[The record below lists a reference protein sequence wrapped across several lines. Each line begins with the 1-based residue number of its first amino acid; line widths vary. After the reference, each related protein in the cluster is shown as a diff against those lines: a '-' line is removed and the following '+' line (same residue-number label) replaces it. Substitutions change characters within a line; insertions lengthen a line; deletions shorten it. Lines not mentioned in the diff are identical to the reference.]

1 MPRLASNKA
10 AVHAPETPNKARIK
24 LLSARIA
31 GVHNEREAE
40 RQLRHESIL
49 GKVKATEDFLARTQI
64 NSEGND
70 KLARDRI
77 GKLGNTIAAQGTALD
92 ALDDR
97 QRKELEVFESSL
109 AVDRAAERD
118 ERRENELKFEKIIVD
133 RLEAIQQELVQE
145 CQRRELEEATRVNQL
160 REEVG
165 KMRAK
170 FEAERKRIEALDSR
184 LHGRKAQEVRAVEEL
199 LRAEIRVREETEK
212 TMLKIIEESSN
223 KLHIETQANKRSR
236 EETHEALIRIME
248 QTCQSVEQNIDKPN

>member
-77 GKLGNTIAAQGTALD
+77 GKLGN
-92 ALDDR
+92 DR
-97 QRKELEVFESSL
+97 
-109 AVDRAAERD
+109 
-118 ERRENELKFEKIIVD
+118 
-133 RLEAIQQELVQE
+133 
-145 CQRRELEEATRVNQL
+145 
-160 REEVG
+160 G
-165 KMRAK
+165 P
-170 FEAERKRIEALDSR
+170 
-184 LHGRKAQEVRAVEEL
+184 G
-199 LRAEIRVREETEK
+199 LRAGRLGR
-212 TMLKIIEESSN
+212 
-223 KLHIETQANKRSR
+223 QAK
-236 EETHEALIRIME
+236 
-248 QTCQSVEQNIDKPN
+248 

>member
-1 MPRLASNKA
+1 M
-10 AVHAPETPNKARIK
+10 E
-24 LLSARIA
+24 
-31 GVHNEREAE
+31 
-40 RQLRHESIL
+40 
-49 GKVKATEDFLARTQI
+49 
-64 NSEGND
+64 
-70 KLARDRI
+70 
-77 GKLGNTIAAQGTALD
+77 TIAAQGSALD

-97 QRKELEVFESSL
+97 QSKELEVFESSL

-184 LHGRKAQEVRAVEEL
+184 LRQDSPGGSGGGGAAEGGDSSQGRDREDH
-199 LRAEIRVREETEK
+199 AED
-212 TMLKIIEESSN
+212 
-223 KLHIETQANKRSR
+223 H
-236 EETHEALIRIME
+236 
-248 QTCQSVEQNIDKPN
+248 